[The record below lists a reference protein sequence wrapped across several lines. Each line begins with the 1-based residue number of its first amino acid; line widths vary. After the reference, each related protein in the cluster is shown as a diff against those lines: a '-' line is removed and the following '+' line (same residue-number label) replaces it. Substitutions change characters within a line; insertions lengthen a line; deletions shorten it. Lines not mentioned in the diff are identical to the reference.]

1 LVNSNYN
8 EKTGRKNEMHF
19 SHNNKIEARTPQ
31 EWLGVGAKI
40 GQLVNEWSFRDD
52 LVVMLG
58 DATESGAPAM
68 FNPMT
73 AEIEVNVET
82 AFGKFIKPEEIG
94 DMTKRM
100 THLEFPIAGGA
111 IFHEALHARY
121 SRWSL
126 SDAHA
131 ELKARGL
138 EKDFNVL
145 HLLEEGRI
153 EALGIL
159 AAPHNRVLLR
169 ASAME
174 IVMADL
180 SDDKL
185 AQVSN
190 KRVAAQLCA
199 LTLARASAGVLD
211 ETDIAPILPI
221 VENVLGLDTIARLRS
236 VWESFQAHQDH
247 YNYLPLLE
255 LAREWNAI
263 LEELEQGE
271 PGDGDGDEQGQP
283 SEPQQ
288 GEGGTPQPGGGAG
301 EPQPNDE
308 NNGDEQGGSSAD
320 LLDQIRDALAEMAD
334 DVRIGDQRD
343 IDDQIE
349 NEEWREEREAREAK
363 QGERKEAEKMA
374 GEVFGR
380 GSEGDVYGKS
390 NSRVIQT
397 RKPDGAERA
406 SAVKIGQMLDKA
418 KYRERSQ
425 TEVNAVLPPGRLRT
439 RVAVQG
445 AAMKARGV
453 NTQVEAWR
461 STKRKHTD
469 DPTLRVGVM
478 VDISG
483 SMRPAM
489 NPMASTAWIMSEAVR
504 RVQGKCAMVYY
515 GNDVFATL
523 KPGQHLTDVNIYT
536 AADGVERFDKAF
548 KALDGVL
555 DLTNPNDGARLLVIV
570 SDGQYNSEER
580 KLASENLLRANRAG
594 VALLWID
601 FSRSGYYAE
610 KYLRNTDGKL
620 VTVSGDEPQTKVAD
634 LIGKACAEALGNVG
648 KRNA

>member
-1 LVNSNYN
+1 
-8 EKTGRKNEMHF
+8 
-19 SHNNKIEARTPQ
+19 
-31 EWLGVGAKI
+31 
-40 GQLVNEWSFRDD
+40 
-52 LVVMLG
+52 
-58 DATESGAPAM
+58 
-68 FNPMT
+68 
-73 AEIEVNVET
+73 
-82 AFGKFIKPEEIG
+82 
-94 DMTKRM
+94 
-100 THLEFPIAGGA
+100 
-111 IFHEALHARY
+111 
-121 SRWSL
+121 
-126 SDAHA
+126 
-131 ELKARGL
+131 
-138 EKDFNVL
+138 
-145 HLLEEGRI
+145 
-153 EALGIL
+153 
-159 AAPHNRVLLR
+159 
-169 ASAME
+169 
-174 IVMADL
+174 
-180 SDDKL
+180 
-185 AQVSN
+185 
-190 KRVAAQLCA
+190 
-199 LTLARASAGVLD
+199 
-211 ETDIAPILPI
+211 
-221 VENVLGLDTIARLRS
+221 
-236 VWESFQAHQDH
+236 
-247 YNYLPLLE
+247 
-255 LAREWNAI
+255 
-263 LEELEQGE
+263 
-271 PGDGDGDEQGQP
+271 
-283 SEPQQ
+283 
-288 GEGGTPQPGGGAG
+288 
-301 EPQPNDE
+301 
-308 NNGDEQGGSSAD
+308 
-320 LLDQIRDALAEMAD
+320 MAD

-380 GSEGDVYGKS
+380 GSEGDVHGKS

-601 FSRSGYYAE
+601 FSRNGYYAE